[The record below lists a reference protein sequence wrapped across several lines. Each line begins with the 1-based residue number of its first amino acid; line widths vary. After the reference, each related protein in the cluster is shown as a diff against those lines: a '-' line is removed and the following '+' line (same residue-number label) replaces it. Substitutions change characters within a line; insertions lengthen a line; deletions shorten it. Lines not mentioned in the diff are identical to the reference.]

1 MKDSAIQQL
10 TDPEI
15 ESALQRSKQ
24 LAASNGGQKR
34 TFSDDLNF
42 YPAKRKSNGTD
53 MANVGMGAQVAETVV
68 ETVDIPES
76 AVGLVIG
83 RGGEQI
89 QLIQQ
94 QSSCRVQMSGE
105 SNVSGFRQ
113 CTLQGVRQNIDKAK
127 QLIQEVLERSNRTAP
142 GIQNG
147 ANSITIEL
155 SVPGAKCGLI
165 IGKNG
170 ETIKGLQEQIGVK
183 MMLVQES
190 HQPTMGTKPL
200 RISGPPDKVD
210 NAKRIIEQL
219 LTGDGSQPNLAQTL
233 RGGSGGGGGGGNAP
247 RSIGEVIVPRTSV
260 GIIIGKGGETIKRLA
275 AETGAKIQF
284 KPDDP
289 NLQERC
295 AVIQG
300 TPEQIN
306 RATHMISELV
316 TRSSGGGG
324 QQETFYMHVPAN
336 KTGLVIGKG
345 GDTIKQIGAET
356 GAHVELSRE
365 SPPNSNEKVF
375 VIKGT
380 PYQIHHVQHII
391 RIKVGDVAPGT
402 PLPTFHGSTGISNA
416 NTPLAVGNPYGP
428 TTHHQQQQPFN
439 AAPAQQDPSAWT
451 QYYNQQQA
459 MAIAGGPATQ
469 PASFGGTPTQ
479 HYQPMPGTIQTAVSQ
494 AAQLHPSQVQPQQ
507 IHQQQ
512 AAIAQPQQAVSAGIG
527 AISSAAPTINPQT
540 GQPDYS
546 AQWADYYRTMGMHEQ
561 ASLIEAQMK
570 QNQAAAQAQR
580 PQQQLYMQ

>member
-53 MANVGMGAQVAETVV
+53 MANVGMGAQVAETLV
-68 ETVDIPES
+68 ENVDIPES

-94 QSSCRVQMSGE
+94 QSSCRVQMSSE

-113 CTLQGVRQNIDKAK
+113 CTLQGARHNIDKAK
-127 QLIQEVLERSNRTAP
+127 QLIQEVLERSNRSAP
-142 GIQNG
+142 GPQNG
-147 ANSITIEL
+147 ANAITIEL
-155 SVPGAKCGLI
+155 SIPGPKCGLI

-200 RISGPPDKVD
+200 RVSGPPDKVE

-219 LTGDGSQPNLAQTL
+219 LAGDGTQPNLSQTL
-233 RGGSGGGGGGGNAP
+233 RGTNVGGGGGNAS

-284 KPDDP
+284 RPDDP

-306 RATHMISELV
+306 RATQMISELV

-345 GDTIKQIGAET
+345 GDTIKQISAET
-356 GAHVELSRE
+356 GAHVELSRD
-365 SPPNSNEKVF
+365 SPPNSTEKIF

-380 PYQIHHVQHII
+380 PFQIHHVQHII

-402 PLPTFHGSTGISNA
+402 PLPSFHGNAGITNA
-416 NTPLAVGNPYGP
+416 TTPLAVGNPYGP
-428 TTHHQQQQPFN
+428 TPHQAFS

-459 MAIAGGPATQ
+459 MAIAGGPPSQ
-469 PASFGGTPTQ
+469 PASFGATPAQ
-479 HYQPMPGTIQTAVSQ
+479 HYQTVPGTIQTAVSQ
-494 AAQLHPSQVQPQQ
+494 AAQLHSTQMQQQQ

-512 AAIAQPQQAVSAGIG
+512 QATIAQPQQAVSAGMG
-527 AISSAAPTINPQT
+527 AVSSSGGPAINPQT

-546 AQWADYYRTMGMHEQ
+546 AQWAEYYRTMGMHEQ
-561 ASLIEAQMK
+561 AALIEAQMK
-570 QNQAAAQAQR
+570 QTHAAAQAQR